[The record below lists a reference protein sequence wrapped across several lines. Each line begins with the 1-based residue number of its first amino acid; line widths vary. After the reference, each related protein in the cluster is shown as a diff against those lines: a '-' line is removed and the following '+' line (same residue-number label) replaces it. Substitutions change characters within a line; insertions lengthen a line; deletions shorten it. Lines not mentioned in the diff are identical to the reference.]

1 MLSVSSKFIGEKN
14 SYLMA
19 VNDAMEDTGLGSN
32 RRMAEEDS
40 EYKRLATQAEHF
52 DNV

>member
-1 MLSVSSKFIGEKN
+1 MSVSSKFIGEKN

-19 VNDAMEDTGLGSN
+19 VNDAMEETGLGSY